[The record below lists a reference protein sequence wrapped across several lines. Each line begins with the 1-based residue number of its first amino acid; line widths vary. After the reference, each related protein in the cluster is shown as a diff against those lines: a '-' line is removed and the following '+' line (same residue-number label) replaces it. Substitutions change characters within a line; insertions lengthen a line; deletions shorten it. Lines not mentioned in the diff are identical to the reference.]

1 MGRRSQPYRVQ
12 WPLSPEQVEGIDEMF
27 QILFDDLGLIER
39 APGLQGLTGETG
51 PRGPEGFEG
60 DEGSIGLPGA
70 PGEAGSPGPR
80 GPMGPV
86 GDDGDDG
93 MPGVPGVAGGVGSA
107 GPIGPPG
114 QDGDDGRDP
123 WWIPAAAAAAA
134 GTGTVDTTGTPA
146 NNQIAVFTDADTIEG
161 DSAFTYDG
169 TTLTI
174 PGQIAFPATQVASA
188 GANTLDDYEEGT
200 WTPVD
205 NSGAALTFTSVDANY
220 VKIGKVVYLRWELK
234 YPSTADVSAASIGGL
249 PFALAA
255 GGFSAGSPGF
265 VNAAVPIYFYFNVSS
280 IDPLTQAGGNN
291 LTNAQASLAFMWG
304 AGYYFV

>member
-1 MGRRSQPYRVQ
+1 MARSQPYRVQ
-12 WPLSPEQVEGIDEMF
+12 WPLTAEQVEGIDEMF
-27 QILFDDLGLIER
+27 QILFEDLGAGA
-39 APGLQGLTGETG
+39 APGSQGLLGETG
-51 PRGPEGFEG
+51 PLGFQGPDG
-60 DEGSIGLPGA
+60 DEGPTGPPGLTGA
-70 PGEAGSPGPR
+70 TGATGPAGA
-80 GPMGPV
+80 
-86 GDDGDDG
+86 DGS
-93 MPGVPGVAGGVGSA
+93 GSSTT
-107 GPIGPPG
+107 PGPPG

-123 WWIPAAAAAAA
+123 WWIPAGAATGA
-134 GTGTVDTTGTPA
+134 GTVDTTGTPA

-161 DSAFTYDG
+161 GSAFTYDG

-205 NSGAALTFTSVDANY
+205 NSGASLTFTGVDANY

-234 YPSTADVSAASIGGL
+234 YPSTADASAASIGGL
-249 PFALAA
+249 PFSVAA
-255 GGFSAGSPGF
+255 SGHSAGSPGF
-265 VNAAVPIYFYFNVSS
+265 VNTTNPIYFYVNVSS
-280 IDPLTQAGGNN
+280 LDPIIQAGGAN